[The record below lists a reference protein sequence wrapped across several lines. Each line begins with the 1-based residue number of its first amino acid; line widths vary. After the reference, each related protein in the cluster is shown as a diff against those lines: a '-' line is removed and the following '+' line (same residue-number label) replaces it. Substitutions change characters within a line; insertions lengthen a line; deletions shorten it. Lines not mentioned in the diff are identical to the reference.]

1 MRVRKKCPPKLKRLT
16 INKYIILDFVYDSN
30 CAPRRER
37 MSLENG
43 FLNLIYQSLICIQI
57 QDLKDKLL
65 INIILD
71 FVKDSLSK
79 EQPVELALLI
89 DR

>member
-1 MRVRKKCPPKLKRLT
+1 MKRLT

-30 CAPRRER
+30 CAPRREH
-37 MSLENG
+37 MSMENG
-43 FLNLIYQSLICIQI
+43 SLKLIYQSLICIQI